1 MKEFLKKYNMVLFAA
16 AAAAALLIC
25 TYACHNQ
32 KLGDALGVGFLFA
45 GIIVNNIIIKLDKR
59 AAK

>member
-1 MKEFLKKYNMVLFAA
+1 MKEFLKKYNMILFAA
-16 AAAAALLIC
+16 AAAIALLIC
-25 TYACHNQ
+25 TYGYHNQ

-45 GIIVNNIIIKLDKR
+45 GIIVNNIMIKLNKR